1 MTPPDIHQ
9 RISLKQN
16 PRRVRAL
23 YQNHVI
29 ADSDEVIVLEE
40 EGLPPVQYFPREDVS
55 MEYMTRTERHSHCP
69 YKGDASY
76 YTILMDGAFAE
87 NALWSYEAPLAGME
101 AIRNR
106 IAFYPDKVEIYEL
119 AGDDRDDPPLFK
131 GDPTR
136 P

>member
-9 RISLKQN
+9 RIRLHQN
-16 PRRVRAL
+16 PHRVRVL

-29 ADSDEVIVLEE
+29 ADSDEVLVLQE

-55 MEYMTRTERHSHCP
+55 MEYMSKTDRGTHCP

-87 NALWSYEAPLAGME
+87 NALWSYEEPLAGME
-101 AIRNR
+101 AIRGR
-106 IAFYPDKVEIYEL
+106 VAFYPDKVEIYEL
-119 AGDDRDDPPLFK
+119 AGEDRDSPPLRDDPA
-131 GDPTR
+131 R
-136 P
+136 I

>member
-9 RISLKQN
+9 RIRLQPN

-29 ADSDEVIVLEE
+29 ADSDDVITLEE
-40 EGLPPVQYFPREDVS
+40 DGLPAVQYFPRDDVS
-55 MEYMTRTERHSHCP
+55 MEYMSKTDRSTRCP

-87 NALWSYEAPLAGME
+87 NAVWSYEEPLAGME
-101 AIRNR
+101 AIRGR
-106 IAFYPDKVEIYEL
+106 LAFYPDKVEIYEL
-119 AGDDRDDPPLFK
+119 AGEERDAPPVDKEAPARL
-131 GDPTR
+131 
-136 P
+136 